1 MVAENNGMGDV
12 MSKIGENI
20 KKFREMK
27 KLTQEQLAHMLG
39 YKGKSAVSNW
49 ERGDNLPTDDKIEML
64 LDIFEIDA
72 NTLYGWDNAAQIK
85 SDAEELANVILS
97 DIRVKKLVETLK
109 GLDQADFE
117 MVLQF
122 AERLKKGVP
131 KDADN

>member
-1 MVAENNGMGDV
+1 